1 MPAQICD
8 NQDMTTTQ
16 KPLSFDD
23 ATFPAVHEPT
33 ADVRAW
39 QIEKIKAGLKDAD
52 EGRFASPE
60 AVKAVIQ
67 KFIPNG

>member
-1 MPAQICD
+1 MS
-8 NQDMTTTQ
+8 TTQ

-23 ATFPAVHEPT
+23 ATFTTPHEAT

-39 QIEKIKAGLKDAD
+39 QAKKIQAGLKAAD
-52 EGRFASPE
+52 EGRFASSE
-60 AVKAVIQ
+60 EVKAVVQ

>member
-1 MPAQICD
+1 MS
-8 NQDMTTTQ
+8 TTQ

-23 ATFPAVHEPT
+23 ATFPASGEAT

-39 QIEKIKAGLKDAD
+39 QAEKIKVGLKDAD
-52 EGRFASPE
+52 EGRFASPDE
-60 AVKAVIQ
+60 IKATIQ